1 MEMCP
6 TTGRIHYQGFIYF
19 TNPRSFD
26 QVRREFGG
34 LTHVEVCRDIA
45 AAIKYCKKEETRVG
59 TPVEAGTVPEC
70 AREPNW
76 WQSLSIAQLWEEEPT
91 WMLKHHGAVTA
102 YNKQLKKV
110 TFARPKPEVI
120 VLWGPP
126 GTGKSHTARA
136 VSDDYYV
143 KPAGPWWDGYF
154 GQELVI
160 FDDFYGSEKFCDML
174 RWLSENPI
182 KVPIKGSMTD
192 LLATKL

>member
-1 MEMCP
+1 MRQG
-6 TTGRIHYQGFIYF
+6 TKLVAITQHRSTVGRRAHL
-19 TNPRSFD
+19 D
-26 QVRREFGG
+26 
-34 LTHVEVCRDIA
+34 VE
-45 AAIKYCKKEETRVG
+45 
-59 TPVEAGTVPEC
+59 TPWSSNCIQQT
-70 AREPNW
+70 
-76 WQSLSIAQLWEEEPT
+76 
-91 WMLKHHGAVTA
+91 
-102 YNKQLKKV
+102 LKKV

-192 LLATKL
+192 LLATKFIITSNVEPERWYPHVENKDALMRRITDIIYMNEVYCPK